1 MKLCFENI
9 IKYYGKQCALD
20 KFSAELT
27 EGVYGLLGPNGSG
40 KTTLI
45 SVLIG
50 ILEANQGKIILD
62 GTDVKQLG
70 TNYLDKVGYLCQ
82 YPIFYKNFRIHEFLE
97 YVCALKDVPKKQI
110 KSRIEEVLEQV
121 NLSDA
126 YGKKIGALSG
136 GMRQRLGI
144 AQAIINR
151 PDILVL
157 DEPTAGL
164 DPAERIRF
172 RNIISKLSKDKIVL
186 LATHIVSDI
195 EYIAKEVLILK
206 KGKLV
211 MQGTP
216 EKLCESLKGKVWQVM
231 TTEEQMSDWVEAYN
245 IGNIKRIE
253 KDFVLRI
260 ISENKPNGHM
270 SDVEPCLEDVFLS
283 TFGSF

>member
-9 IKYYGKQCALD
+9 IKYYGKQCALNN
-20 KFSAELT
+20 FSAELT

-45 SVLIG
+45 SILIG
-50 ILEANQGKIILD
+50 ILEANQGKIIFD
-62 GTDVKQLG
+62 GTDIKQLE
-70 TNYLDKVGYLCQ
+70 TDYLNKIGYLCQ

-97 YVCALKDVPKKQI
+97 YICALKDVPKKQT

-121 NLSDA
+121 NLIDA

-157 DEPTAGL
+157 DEPTSGL

-186 LATHIVSDI
+186 LATHIVADI

-216 EKLCESLKGKVWQVM
+216 EKLCENLQGKVWQVL
-231 TTEEQMSDWVEAYN
+231 TTEEKMSDWVEAYN

-260 ISENKPNGHM
+260 ISQNKPNGDI